1 MDTITIPVEE
11 YKRLLRAGR
20 RVGGTEKKKGFADA
34 AFGIVRDGFGKES
47 SVSYVA
53 KLRKAWRK

>member
-1 MDTITIPVEE
+1 MDTITIPITE

-20 RVGGTEKKKGFADA
+20 RDEKADKKKGFADA
-34 AFGIVRDGFGKES
+34 AFGILRDDFGKES
-47 SVSYVA
+47 SISYVA